1 VEKSHKFVVLDTFRG
16 VAAIIVMAY
25 HIGLLFDR
33 HVFSHGYLAVDF
45 FFMLS
50 GFVLTHSYQHRLDQ
64 GWAMAPFLKTRLAR
78 LYPLYFA
85 GMVLSLLLFLARMV
99 AHSPQAANGQ
109 GYFWLFLLGILF
121 LPSPVH
127 VAGFAPFIFPLNSP
141 AWSLFYEVIVNALHA
156 AFGRRRSR
164 FFLGAVTGL
173 SGIMMAFMILHHGSL
188 DAGETPAE
196 AGYALVRVV
205 FAYTFGSLLCR
216 TWHAGLIRLP
226 NLPFLATLLLVTCLA
241 IPLSWHK
248 ALVDLVSA
256 LLIFPCVLLLGAA
269 AKPSRWM
276 VQPSLI
282 LGRASYG
289 IYVLHVPLVL
299 LGQQIWFRL
308 GRHPIEQD
316 SPWSGL
322 ALIAASLIL
331 VLILDSIYDAPAR
344 RWLAHKLHLTRAQ
357 TDARV
362 TTTV

>member
-1 VEKSHKFVVLDTFRG
+1 MEKSHKFVVLDAFRG

-25 HIGLLFDR
+25 HVGLLFDR
-33 HVFSHGYLAVDF
+33 PVFGHGYLAVDF

-50 GFVLTHSYQHRLDQ
+50 GFVLTHSYQRRLDQ
-64 GWAMAPFLKTRLAR
+64 GWAMTPFLKTRMAR

-85 GMVLSLLLFLARMV
+85 GMVLSLLLFLARM
-99 AHSPQAANGQ
+99 ATHSPQAANRQ
-109 GYFWLFLLGILF
+109 GYFWLLALGILF

-141 AWSLFYEVIVNALHA
+141 AWSLFYEAIVNALHA

-164 FFLGAVTGL
+164 FFLGAVTAL
-173 SGIMMAFMILHHGSL
+173 SGIMLAVMILRHGSL

-216 TWHAGLIRLP
+216 VWHAGMIRLP
-226 NLPFLATLLLVTCLA
+226 NLPLLATLLLVTCLA
-241 IPLSWHK
+241 LPLSWHK

-256 LLIFPCVLLLGAA
+256 LVIFPCVLLLGAA
-269 AKPSRWM
+269 ANPPRWM
-276 VQPSLI
+276 VQPSLF

-289 IYVLHVPLVL
+289 IYVLHVPFVL
-299 LGQQIWFRL
+299 LGQQIWFRV
-308 GRHPIEQD
+308 RSHPIEQD

-322 ALIAASLIL
+322 ALIAATLL
-331 VLILDSIYDAPAR
+331 FVLILDAIYDVPAR
-344 RWLAHKLHLTRAQ
+344 RWLAHKLHLTSAHLDTRP
-357 TDARV
+357 TI
-362 TTTV
+362 TV